1 VKKGYFILFFLLKNS
16 FAEEMSFSKLFSD
29 FQSGSDSSQRII
41 EQRLEQDIAKFSSVE
56 ASRVVLPLNEI
67 QSQESLWGV
76 ADPRV
81 VNVDVVLKL
90 KKRKRLTSNEFR
102 GISDLI
108 SSSLSESNRVLQVNI
123 KDQEGFRWNEES
135 EDSKSFFKA
144 SEIEQEIQS
153 FINDQSLRK
162 GIVWSHV
169 SVSDKDF
176 SCLLEGRYD
185 SDQTRLIEARKE
197 LMTFMSDLCTASKI
211 KILPYTLNAENK
223 NKEKVYLWIERA
235 SFLLIGFSLCAL
247 AFRIRRKKV
256 NQKRSQT
263 TDESAEGAIVLTKI
277 VERSPDEA
285 AKWMV
290 KTLMSEPMSHEEK
303 IKKKNCKSRIIDD
316 SL

>member
-1 VKKGYFILFFLLKNS
+1 MKKGYFILFFLLKNS
-16 FAEEMSFSKLFSD
+16 FAEEMSLSKLFSD

-90 KKRKRLTSNEFR
+90 KKRKRLTLNEFR

-108 SSSLSESNRVLQVNI
+108 SSSLSEKNRIVQVNI
-123 KDQEGFRWNEES
+123 KDQEGFRWDEES
-135 EDSKSFFKA
+135 EDAKSFFKA
-144 SEIEQEIQS
+144 AQIEQEVQYFLKEQS
-153 FINDQSLRK
+153 IRK
-162 GIVWSHV
+162 EIAWSHI

-176 SCLLEGRYD
+176 SCLVEGQYNNEKINMLE
-185 SDQTRLIEARKE
+185 TRKE
-197 LMTFMSDLCTASKI
+197 LMNFLGDFCSSSKI
-211 KILPYTLNAENK
+211 RILPSKLNAENK
-223 NKEKVYLWIERA
+223 TKERFFLWFERI
-235 SFLLIGFSLCAL
+235 SFILIGFSLCSL
-247 AFRIRRKKV
+247 VYGIRKK
-256 NQKRSQT
+256 KII
-263 TDESAEGAIVLTKI
+263 TDSVMLKNEGGDGAIVLTKI

-290 KTLMSEPMSHEEK
+290 KSLMSES
-303 IKKKNCKSRIIDD
+303 IKVGEGKNKKNNESRIIDD